1 MTRST
6 IQQRQ
11 LGTEKRSFSVGKPRA
26 PRMMYQMALWH
37 MILLILQLNV
47 DVADSFSVSFGLGAV
62 LSQPKGLI
70 TESARGDVPALL
82 EASEFFV
89 DAFWVSKVGGGAA
102 ELSDKQRRTLSAS
115 QFYEFRSRYTGAGR
129 GQSELVTCRLPS
141 GELTGCAGIEVSPI
155 PEKSLKGLNTK
166 RGPLMSNLAVG
177 RDFRRKGIAEKL
189 VKEAERMARYEWGFD
204 DCYLYV
210 EERNKPAVRL
220 YQKLGYKKLWVD
232 KEASTLLPSSNGKL
246 TNSATNIVCMKKRLD
261 LGFLGRLLPF

>member
-102 ELSDKQRRTLSAS
+102 E
-115 QFYEFRSRYTGAGR
+115 
-129 GQSELVTCRLPS
+129 
-141 GELTGCAGIEVSPI
+141 
-155 PEKSLKGLNTK
+155 
-166 RGPLMSNLAVG
+166 
-177 RDFRRKGIAEKL
+177 
-189 VKEAERMARYEWGFD
+189 
-204 DCYLYV
+204 
-210 EERNKPAVRL
+210 
-220 YQKLGYKKLWVD
+220 
-232 KEASTLLPSSNGKL
+232 
-246 TNSATNIVCMKKRLD
+246 
-261 LGFLGRLLPF
+261 